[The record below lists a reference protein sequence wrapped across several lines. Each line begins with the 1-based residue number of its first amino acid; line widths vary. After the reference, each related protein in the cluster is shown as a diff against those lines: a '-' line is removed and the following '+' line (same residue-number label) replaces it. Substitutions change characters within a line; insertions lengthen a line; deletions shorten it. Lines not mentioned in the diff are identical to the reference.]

1 MRKGRR
7 EFDFFNMSFLDV
19 ISCGFGAV
27 VLLVLISKYQLA
39 PEQGEQEEIS
49 PLLAKVIE
57 LENQNEALASE
68 LDQLQESLA
77 SASQEAEE
85 LSKKAEIEANR
96 RETERKRGQKLQ
108 DDLEGLELVEKS
120 LKRATITPGN
130 SPKRDE
136 EVGGI
141 PVDSDYVVFIVDTSG
156 SMQEIWSRV
165 TREIVNVI
173 KIHPE
178 IKGFQIMNDNGVHLV
193 SRYAGKWIP
202 DTPARRKSIIK
213 LFKNWKSASNSSPVE
228 GIKAALK
235 RYARPDINMS
245 IYVFGDDFT
254 GSSYDRVVTTIDSLN
269 KKKPDGTR
277 LAKIHGVAFISQH
290 ATNRFPT
297 LMREITRRNG
307 GTFLGLTF

>member
-7 EFDFFNMSFLDV
+7 EFEFFNMSFLDV

-27 VLLVLISKYQLA
+27 VLLVLISKYQIA

-77 SASQEAEE
+77 SASQEADE

-156 SMQEIWSRV
+156 SMQDIWSRV
-165 TREIVNVI
+165 TAEIVNVI

-213 LFKNWKSASNSSPVE
+213 LFKGWKSASNSSPVE

-254 GSSYDRVVTTIDSLN
+254 GSSYDRVVATIDSLN

>member
-1 MRKGRR
+1 M
-7 EFDFFNMSFLDV
+7 
-19 ISCGFGAV
+19 
-27 VLLVLISKYQLA
+27 
-39 PEQGEQEEIS
+39 
-49 PLLAKVIE
+49 
-57 LENQNEALASE
+57 
-68 LDQLQESLA
+68 
-77 SASQEAEE
+77 
-85 LSKKAEIEANR
+85 
-96 RETERKRGQKLQ
+96 
-108 DDLEGLELVEKS
+108 
-120 LKRATITPGN
+120 
-130 SPKRDE
+130 
-136 EVGGI
+136 GGI

-156 SMQEIWSRV
+156 SMQDIWSRV
-165 TREIVNVI
+165 TAEIVNVI

-213 LFKNWKSASNSSPVE
+213 LFKGWKSASNSSPVE

-254 GSSYDRVVTTIDSLN
+254 GSSYDRVVATIDNLN